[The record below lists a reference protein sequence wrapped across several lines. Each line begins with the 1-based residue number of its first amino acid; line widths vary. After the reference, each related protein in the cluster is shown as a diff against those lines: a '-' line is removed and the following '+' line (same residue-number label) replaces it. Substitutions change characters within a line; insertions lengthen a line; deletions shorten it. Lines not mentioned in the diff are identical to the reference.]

1 MIERRGDYSVFSMV
15 TSQSTWPVAPIA
27 WSMCSKPVFVQ
38 RNGLRQAG
46 GGLEVTTAE
55 AVLAGEIQRLQRRAF
70 RQSLAAQHRQEIHLL
85 QFANIVCAALQ
96 RRDAAAAGDRRPPRS
111 PSALRGR
118 L

>member
-1 MIERRGDYSVFSMV
+1 
-15 TSQSTWPVAPIA
+15 
-27 WSMCSKPVFVQ
+27 MCSKPVFVQ

-70 RQSLAAQHRQEIHLL
+70 RQSHAAQHRQEIHLL

-96 RRDAAAAGDRRPPRS
+96 RRDAAAAGDR
-111 PSALRGR
+111 PSTSITQ
-118 L
+118 